1 MDDNGMRIALDA
13 MGTDARP
20 VSDVAGGIMAAQET
34 GDTILLIGDEQK
46 IRPELAKHDVKA
58 LSIEV
63 IHAPEEILMSDKPA
77 NVMKS
82 KPASSMHL
90 GMQLVRDKQ
99 ADAFVTM
106 GNTGAAH
113 AIATLSVLRR
123 IPGVKRPALT
133 IPYPVSGQPVV
144 FLDVGANVDA
154 RPEWLEQF
162 AVMGGLYAE
171 IALKIAKPRIAT
183 LSNGE
188 EEGKGNQL
196 VRDVQ
201 ERLRHLNIN
210 YIGHIEPKELLR
222 AKTDVVVFDGF
233 VGNIFMKTF
242 EGTISYLT
250 DVIRHE
256 LMSNLISKVGAAL
269 TRNAFRRVRKRIDPD
284 EFGGAALLGVNGI
297 VIIGHGSGSPLAVRS
312 AIMQARTAVQGNLID
327 HIRTRLEQMNLHSGD
342 DDS

>member
-1 MDDNGMRIALDA
+1 MRIALDA

-20 VSDVAGGIMAAQET
+20 ISDIAGGVMAAQET

-46 IRPELAKHDVKA
+46 IRAELVKYPTNG
-58 LSIEV
+58 LNLQV
-63 IHAPEEILMSDKPA
+63 IHAPEEILMGDKPSA
-77 NVMKS
+77 VMKS
-82 KPASSMHL
+82 KPASSMHI

-123 IPGVKRPALT
+123 IRGVKRPALT

-144 FLDVGANVDA
+144 FLDVGANADS

-171 IALKIAKPRIAT
+171 LALKKARPRVAT
-183 LSNGE
+183 MSNGE

-196 VRDVQ
+196 VRETQ
-201 ERLRHLNIN
+201 ERLRHLNLN
-210 YIGHIEPKELLR
+210 YIGHIEPKEILM

-233 VGNIFMKTF
+233 VGNIFIKTF
-242 EGTISYLT
+242 EGTMSYLSG
-250 DVIRHE
+250 VIRQE
-256 LMSNLISKVGAAL
+256 LMGNLASKIGGAL
-269 TRNAFRRVRKRIDPD
+269 SRGAFRRVRKRVDPD
-284 EFGGAALLGVNGI
+284 EFGGAALLGVNGV

-312 AIMQARTAVQGNLID
+312 AIMQARIAVQGNLIEN
-327 HIRTRLEQMNLHSGD
+327 IRTRLEQLNGQGGED
-342 DDS
+342 D